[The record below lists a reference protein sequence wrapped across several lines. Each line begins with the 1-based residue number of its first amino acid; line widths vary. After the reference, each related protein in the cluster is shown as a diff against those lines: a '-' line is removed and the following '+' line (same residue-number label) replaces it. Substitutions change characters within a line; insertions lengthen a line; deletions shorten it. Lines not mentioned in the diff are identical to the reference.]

1 MKTIYKKLLILVLL
15 LPLNILAQNTIGGT
29 VLDKVSGQ
37 PIPGANV
44 KVQGTANGVSTD
56 FDGKY
61 QLSNVKK
68 GDNIV
73 FSYIGYKNTVVNY
86 DSQKSLNVSLEED
99 SNQLKEV
106 VIQVGYGTVKK
117 KDATGAVDLIT
128 SKDFNKGAITSVDGL
143 LNGRTP
149 GVVVTSSGTPGNEA
163 VIRIRGGSSLAAS
176 NDPLIV
182 IDGLPID
189 GGLSAVNPND
199 IETFSILKD
208 ASATAIYGN
217 RGSNGVIIITTKK
230 GSKKDIEVSLNTFT
244 TLNTLAKK
252 IEVYSADDYRTLV
265 GQVAPGRI
273 GLLGNSKTDWQK
285 EIFHTSATSDVSLS
299 VMGNLLGKI
308 PSRLTVG
315 NTDNNGILR
324 TSNFKRSTASVSLNP
339 TFLDNHLKVNITG
352 NYSYTYKRTADEG
365 AIGSAISYDP
375 TQSVYDA
382 SSIFAG
388 YTEWTDPVSGNP
400 RGTSNPVSLLNEK
413 RDISNAHRFFGNINV
428 DYKFHFLPELR
439 AIFNA
444 GMDKQDGDGSVTVNP
459 LSRSGYNTSVVSNEQ
474 IGSYSETWF
483 HNDNKNVSAQ
493 LNYNKSFGKLDVDV
507 LGGYEYQ
514 QFDKKDYRSGN
525 RNLFGLNLGEEKNED
540 VYTDPGNK
548 LGAYFGRANLGFDS
562 KYLLTVNFR
571 RDGSSKISPENKW
584 KNFMGYALAW
594 KIKEESFLK
603 DSNTVSDLKLRLGYG
618 EVGQQN
624 INVPIDWFKRYSTS
638 NNNSYQFGNSFVII
652 SKPEGYNENLKWERS
667 TKYNVGLDFG
677 FMNNRLKGSLDGY
690 FSETNDLFSQVAE
703 GSLQNLR
710 VYGYRNIGSLRS
722 KGVDFS
728 LNYQAVQNEKFDLN
742 LNYNVAYNKSEITDL
757 FSDGLQVGG
766 VGLGGFVQTHKI
778 GLAPFSYWV
787 YEQVYDVAGKPIQ
800 GVYVD
805 RNNDGAIDSKD
816 KYNYKKPQA
825 DVTMGF
831 MANATIYKNWD
842 FSMAW
847 RASLGNYVYDR
858 ISADRSVLTSI
869 NNTVDNTLNNAP
881 VDYSNTS
888 FASTVKESDYYVKD
902 GSFLKLDNITL
913 GYKFNKA
920 LGGKTSLRFY
930 GGVQNVLTITN
941 YKNIDPEVFNDGID
955 GSIYPRARMYM
966 LGVNANF

>member
-1 MKTIYKKLLILVLL
+1 MKTISKKLLFLFLL
-15 LPLNILAQNTIGGT
+15 LPFAMLAQSTLKGT
-29 VLDKVSGQ
+29 VVDKATGQ
-37 PIPGANV
+37 PIPGVNIS
-44 KVQGTANGVSTD
+44 VQGAPGGTSTG
-56 FDGKY
+56 FDGNY
-61 QLSNVKK
+61 QLSNVRSGNK
-68 GDNIV
+68 IV
-73 FSYIGYKNTVVNY
+73 VSFIGYKTATVDYNG
-86 DSQKSLNVSLEED
+86 QKTLDISLEED
-99 SNQLKEV
+99 TNQLKEV
-106 VIQVGYGTVKK
+106 VVQVGYGTVKK
-117 KDATGAVDLIT
+117 KDATGSIDLIT
-128 SKDFNKGAITSVDGL
+128 TKEFNRGAITSVDGL
-143 LNGRTP
+143 LNGRAP

-182 IDGLPID
+182 IDGLPIE

-230 GSKKDIEVSLNTFT
+230 GSKKGLQVSLNTFT

-252 IEVYSADDYRTLV
+252 IDVYSADDYRTLV
-265 GQVAPGRI
+265 NEVAPGNV

-285 EIFHTSATSDVSLS
+285 EIFHNSVTSDVSLS
-299 VMGNLLGKI
+299 VMGNLFQKI
-308 PSRLTVG
+308 PSRLTIG
-315 NTDNNGILR
+315 NTDNSGILM
-324 TSNFKRSTASVSLNP
+324 TSNFKRTTASVSLNP
-339 TFLDNHLKVNITG
+339 TFFEDHLKVNITG
-352 NYSYTYKRTADEG
+352 NYSYTTKRNADEG
-365 AIGSAISYDP
+365 AIGNAISYDP
-375 TQSVYDA
+375 TQSVYDPN
-382 SSIFAG
+382 SIFAG

-400 RGTSNPVSLLNEK
+400 RGTSNPVSQLKER
-413 RDISNAHRFFGNINV
+413 RDISNGHRFFGNINI

-439 AIFNA
+439 VILNA
-444 GMDKQDGDGSVTVNP
+444 GMDKQDGDGSITVNP
-459 LSRSGYNTSVVSNEQ
+459 LSRSGFNPSVVGNEQ
-474 IGSYSETWF
+474 IGSYSESWY
-483 HNDNKNVSAQ
+483 HNRNENISAQ
-493 LNYNKSFGKLDVDV
+493 LNYNKSFGKLDVDF

-514 QFDKKDYRSGN
+514 EFGKRDYRSGN
-525 RNLFGLNLGEEKNED
+525 RKLFGLGLGEENIED
-540 VYTDPGNK
+540 IYTDPGNK
-548 LGAYFGRANLGFDS
+548 LGAYFGRANLGFND
-562 KYLLTVNFR
+562 KYLVTINFR

-584 KNFMGYALAW
+584 KNFMGYAFAW
-594 KIKEESFLK
+594 KIKEENFLK
-603 DSNTVSDLKLRLGYG
+603 DSNAISDLKLRLGYG

-624 INVPIDWFKRYSTS
+624 INAPIDWFKRYSTS
-638 NNNSYQFGNSFVII
+638 NNNSYQFGNSFVVI

-667 TKYNVGLDFG
+667 TKYNIGLDFG

-710 VYGYRNIGSLRS
+710 VYGYRNIGSLQS

-728 LNYQAVQNEKFDLN
+728 LNYQAVQNEKLNLN
-742 LNYNVAYNKSEITDL
+742 LNYNIAYNKSEITDL
-757 FSDGLQVGG
+757 FSDGLQIGG
-766 VGLGGFVQTHKI
+766 VGLGGFVQTHKM

-805 RNNDGAIDSKD
+805 RNNDGTIDSND

-831 MANATIYKNWD
+831 MANATFYKNWD

-847 RASLGNYVYDR
+847 RASFGNYVYDR

-869 NNTVDNTLNNAP
+869 NNTVDNILNNAP
-881 VDYSNTS
+881 VDYNNTYFTS
-888 FASTVKESDYYVKD
+888 AVKESDYYIKD
-902 GSFLKLDNITL
+902 GSFLKLDNVTL
-913 GYKFNKA
+913 GYKFNEV

-930 GGVQNVLTITN
+930 AGVQNVLTITN